1 MATKSNRIVES
12 SINWWQTDV
21 SKICVIVDTLE
32 RINNLIIIITF
43 RCFILLCNL
52 FRISHQK
59 DSLLVSLRLQTSSGL
74 SVQSWCHIPAALV
87 LCVGLFPNFTFAP
100 WSQLLSPIGV
110 VGMNSRYWR
119 AAWRSLSGDPWPYM
133 AGLRLHASRRQLL
146 LPLWLPTAEPS
157 VSTVI

>member
-1 MATKSNRIVES
+1 MQKLI
-12 SINWWQTDV
+12 IWQTRELWEQRV
-21 SKICVIVDTLE
+21 VFWTLQD
-32 RINNLIIIITF
+32 LF
-43 RCFILLCNL
+43 PLLYFVGDL

-59 DSLLVSLRLQTSSGL
+59 DSLLVSLRLKTSSGL
-74 SVQSWCHIPAALV
+74 SLQSWCQIPAALV

-100 WSQLLSPIGV
+100 WSQPLSPIGV
-110 VGMNSRYWR
+110 VGVNSRYWR
-119 AAWRSLSGDPWPYM
+119 AAWRSLSGDSWPYM